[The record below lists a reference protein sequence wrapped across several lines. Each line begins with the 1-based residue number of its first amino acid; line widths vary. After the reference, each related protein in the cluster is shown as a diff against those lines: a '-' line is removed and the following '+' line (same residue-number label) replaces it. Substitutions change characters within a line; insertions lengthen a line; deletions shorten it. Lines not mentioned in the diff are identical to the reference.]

1 MSAKTTRA
9 AARLLSWLEVLAVL
23 AWGSLL
29 LKYWLDGSL
38 NILIHPNYFG
48 LVAITGLVFLLIGV
62 IKGYQIFRYAQRP
75 SPNTG
80 HISLLPSG
88 WTTSLL
94 LITALIGLATTPRVF
109 TSTTAIQRGVTE
121 SLSAT
126 TTRAQPQSF
135 RGQNKSEN
143 RSLIDWVRT
152 LNTYP
157 EPDTYSGQKV
167 NISGFV
173 VAAPA
178 LGENY
183 LLLSRFILTCC
194 AADAYPI
201 ALPVQLTAGSQQYKP
216 DSWLQIQGKMATV
229 TLEGKRQLVVVATAV
244 QPISPPK
251 NPYDY

>member
-1 MSAKTTRA
+1 MSANTPRRNF
-9 AARLLSWLEVLAVL
+9 RLLAWLEVLAVI

-48 LVAITGLVFLLIGV
+48 LVAVTGVVLLLIGI
-62 IKGYQIFRYAQRP
+62 IKGYQLYRYPVAAP
-75 SPNTG
+75 PATG

-88 WTTSLL
+88 WTTALL
-94 LITALIGLATTPRVF
+94 LVTACLGLSTTPRLF
-109 TSTTAIQRGVTE
+109 ASTTAIQRGVTE
-121 SLSAT
+121 AVT
-126 TTRAQPQSF
+126 ATRAQPQSF
-135 RGQNKSEN
+135 RSQSKPEN
-143 RSLIDWVRT
+143 RSLVDWIRT

-167 NISGFV
+167 NINGFV
-173 VAAPA
+173 VAAPQ

-183 LLLSRFILTCC
+183 LLLTRFILTCC

-201 ALPVQLTAGSQQYKP
+201 ALPVQLTSSGSTYKP
-216 DSWLQIQGKMATV
+216 DSWLQVQGKMATV
-229 TLEGKRQLVVVATAV
+229 TLAGKRQLVVVANDV

>member
-1 MSAKTTRA
+1 MSAKTTR
-9 AARLLSWLEVLAVL
+9 AARLLSWLEVLAIL

-38 NILIHPNYFG
+38 NILIHPNYFS
-48 LVAITGLVFLLIGV
+48 LVAVTGLAFLLIGL
-62 IKGYQIFRYAQRP
+62 IKGYQIFRYAQK
-75 SPNTG
+75 SALSTG
-80 HISLLPSG
+80 HVSLLPSG
-88 WTTSLL
+88 WTTTLL
-94 LITALIGLATTPRVF
+94 LVTALIGLATTPRVF
-109 TSTTAIQRGVTE
+109 TSTTAIQRGVNE

-126 TTRAQPQSF
+126 TTRSQPQSF

-183 LLLSRFILTCC
+183 VLLSRFVLTCC

-201 ALPVQLTAGSQQYKP
+201 ALPVKLASSSKQYKP
-216 DSWLQIQGKMATV
+216 DSWLQIQGKMATE
-229 TLEGKRQLVVVATAV
+229 TLAGKRQLVVVASLI
-244 QPISPPK
+244 QPIAPPK

>member
-9 AARLLSWLEVLAVL
+9 DRLLSWLEVLAIL
-23 AWGSLL
+23 AWGGLL

-48 LVAITGLVFLLIGV
+48 LVAVTGLAFVLIGL

-75 SPNTG
+75 SLNTG

-88 WTTSLL
+88 WTTTLL

-126 TTRAQPQSF
+126 TTRSQPQSF

-183 LLLSRFILTCC
+183 LLLSRFVLTCC

-201 ALPVQLTAGSQQYKP
+201 ALPVHLTGSSKQYKP
-216 DSWLQIQGKMATV
+216 DSWLQIQGKMATEN
-229 TLEGKRQLVVVATAV
+229 LEGKRQLVVVASSI
-244 QPISPPK
+244 QPIAPPK